1 MSFYIIAG
9 LAYNKDAQ
17 TRATFMEVLTAILK
31 QGTEFGTLSE
41 TVLSDRYDKMV
52 DMVLTEE
59 DGQMPIL
66 LTLFD
71 AVPPSQLVC
80 AIIQYYCFMLVICLS
95 LLTVCLLTCL
105 FFVH

>member
-1 MSFYIIAG
+1 MYCRTALSSGGVVLPG
-9 LAYNKDAQ
+9 LAYNEDAQ
-17 TRATFMEVLTAILK
+17 TRATFMEVLTTILK

-41 TVLSDRYDKMV
+41 TVLTDRYERMV
-52 DMVLTEE
+52 DIVLTEE

-80 AIIQYYCFMLVICLS
+80 SS
-95 LLTVCLLTCL
+95 LDE
-105 FFVH
+105 FV